1 MRICSWNIN
10 GLRSLRQPLRNV
22 LEQLDSD
29 IICFQETKVT
39 RQALAETYARVDG
52 YHTFYSWSR
61 LREGYSGV
69 AIFCKTSLTPIRAE
83 EGLAGKLHSNLDD
96 SLGGEYPSMDE
107 NDLLAIDREGRAI
120 MTEHELEDG
129 TSLAL
134 INVYCPRVDR
144 EKPERLTYKLNFFSA
159 IEQRAKCFLERGCR
173 VIVVGDFNV
182 SHKPIDTCDPG
193 DDINYFISS
202 PSRLWFSKFIENNI
216 FIDTFR
222 YLHPDQ
228 REAYTCWETLS
239 NARVN
244 NYGVRIDYI
253 FCDGAV
259 SKLHLVDCQHRIEIE
274 SSDHCPVIGEFN
286 FIFSD
291 RSAAKPP
298 SICTKFWSE
307 FKGTQMKLN
316 QFMIKTKRIRDEEID
331 VDGDKKQQ
339 TNEIKVTSK
348 RTDVEAETSLA
359 KTNPPTEEVI
369 ETSMVTQRKPIVKP
383 PLKKVKSDQSSLFQ
397 HFKRTSQ
404 PKIVVSPRPCASD
417 NPPAKNTEVINLSND
432 EIAEKP
438 KKTATWNQIFRP
450 PTPPPFCSGH
460 KERCVIR
467 QVKDTSSNNWGRYF
481 YVCSRANG
489 ASNNP
494 QARCDHFSWK
504 ENKKKT
510 ASDN

>member
-10 GLRSLRQPLRNV
+10 GLRSLRQPLRTV
-22 LEQLDSD
+22 LEQLNCD

-39 RQALAETYARVDG
+39 RQALAETYARIDG

-61 LREGYSGV
+61 LRQGYSGV
-69 AIFCKTSLTPIRAE
+69 AIFCKNFLTPIRAE
-83 EGLAGKLHSNLDD
+83 EGLAGKLHTTIDD

-129 TSLAL
+129 TSLVV

-144 EKPERLTYKLNFFSA
+144 DKPERLTYKLNFFSA
-159 IEQRAKCFLERGCR
+159 IEQRAKYFLERGCR
-173 VIVVGDFNV
+173 VIVVGDLNV

-193 DDINYFISS
+193 EDLNYFNSS
-202 PSRLWFSKFIENNI
+202 PSRLWFSKFINNDI

-253 FCDGAV
+253 LCDGIV
-259 SKLHLVDCQHRIEIE
+259 SKLHLVNCELRIEIE

-286 FIFSD
+286 FIFKDHSQ
-291 RSAAKPP
+291 RKPP
-298 SICTKFWSE
+298 SICTKFWPE

-316 QFMIKTKRIRDEEID
+316 QFIVKTKRIRDEEIIID
-331 VDGDKKQQ
+331 D
-339 TNEIKVTSK
+339 N
-348 RTDVEAETSLA
+348 
-359 KTNPPTEEVI
+359 N
-369 ETSMVTQRKPIVKP
+369 KP
-383 PLKKVKSDQSSLFQ
+383 PSKKIKSDQSSIFQ

-404 PKIVVSPRPCASD
+404 PKLIPSNNSIS
-417 NPPAKNTEVINLSND
+417 KNTEVISSSNI
-432 EIAEKP
+432 ESNEKSTT
-438 KKTATWNQIFRP
+438 KTTWNQIFRP
-450 PTPPPFCSGH
+450 PTPPPLCSGH
-460 KERCVIR
+460 KEQCVIR
-467 QVKDTSSNNWGRYF
+467 KVKDTSSINWGRYF

-489 ASNNP
+489 APGNP
-494 QARCDHFSWK
+494 QARCEHFEWK
-504 ENKKKT
+504 EIKKKT
-510 ASDN
+510 ISMN

>member
-10 GLRSLRQPLRNV
+10 GLRSLRQPLRTV
-22 LEQLDSD
+22 LEQLDCD

-39 RQALAETYARVDG
+39 RQALAETYARIDG

-61 LREGYSGV
+61 LRQGYSGV
-69 AIFCKTSLTPIRAE
+69 AIFCKNFLTPIRAE
-83 EGLAGKLHSNLDD
+83 EGLAGKLHTTIDD

-129 TSLAL
+129 TSLVV

-144 EKPERLTYKLNFFSA
+144 DKPERLTYKLNFFSA
-159 IEQRAKCFLERGCR
+159 IEQRAKYFLERGCR
-173 VIVVGDFNV
+173 VIVVGDLNV

-193 DDINYFISS
+193 EDLNYFNSS
-202 PSRLWFSKFIENNI
+202 PSRLWFSKFINNDI

-253 FCDGAV
+253 LCDGIV
-259 SKLHLVDCQHRIEIE
+259 SKLHLVNCELRIEIE

-286 FIFSD
+286 FIFKDHSQ
-291 RSAAKPP
+291 RKPP
-298 SICTKFWSE
+298 SICTKFWPE

-316 QFMIKTKRIRDEEID
+316 QFIVKTKRIRDEEIIID
-331 VDGDKKQQ
+331 DNKKQQ
-339 TNEIKVTSK
+339 VNQITTTNKQVNI
-348 RTDVEAETSLA
+348 ETNQSNE
-359 KTNPPTEEVI
+359 KIIDKSTVI
-369 ETSMVTQRKPIVKP
+369 ESKP
-383 PLKKVKSDQSSLFQ
+383 PSKKIKSDQSSIFQ

-404 PKIVVSPRPCASD
+404 PKLIPSNNSIS
-417 NPPAKNTEVINLSND
+417 KNTEVISSSNI
-432 EIAEKP
+432 ESNEKSTT
-438 KKTATWNQIFRP
+438 KTTWNQIFRP
-450 PTPPPFCSGH
+450 PTPPPLCSGH
-460 KERCVIR
+460 KEQCVIR
-467 QVKDTSSNNWGRYF
+467 KVKDTSSVNWGRYF

-489 ASNNP
+489 APGNP
-494 QARCDHFSWK
+494 QARCEHFEWK
-504 ENKKKT
+504 EIKKKT
-510 ASDN
+510 ISMN